1 MTRTVIDASIVVRW
15 YIADDPLHAEALAI
29 KRRVVAIAPAL
40 IQAETANALWRYV
53 RRGLL
58 RIEDACES
66 VAVLPDILTL
76 TEDRHLVGAAQRI
89 SATKDHP
96 IYDCLYLALAQREA
110 AELVTADKRLGHLA
124 QEIGVP
130 TTLVQLA

>member
-15 YIADDPLHAEALAI
+15 YIADDPLHADAMGV
-29 KRRVVAIAPAL
+29 RRSVDAIAPTL

-53 RRGLL
+53 RQGLL

-76 TEDRHLVGAAQRI
+76 TEDRHLIGAAQRA
-89 SATKDHP
+89 SALKDHP

-110 AELVTADKRLGHLA
+110 AELVTADRRLAHLA

-130 TTLVQLA
+130 TTLVQLT